1 MPFLL
6 LRKSGRVRRS
16 RLIRRIRLNKFSSTK
31 LDGSN
36 KQLVVNT
43 SENNEDNYEQ
53 DSRENS
59 PDRANS
65 QEYDLEDAESV
76 SSANEKDV
84 KTEKRDTK
92 PKSEAHS
99 EKEEESHHSDIKKV
113 NDDSDSEDDED
124 SDIDPADGN
133 NGELSEQEILDIAEQ
148 VFIKVSER
156 MIEKNYTLRSLYSDA
171 IQKVQ
176 INDEEHEILQPNDFI
191 DAFKTLDFDSMREIE
206 IECLLRV
213 LLKPEIQDT
222 ILFGDLIMIL
232 DNFGFPEK

>member
-1 MPFLL
+1 M
-6 LRKSGRVRRS
+6 
-16 RLIRRIRLNKFSSTK
+16 
-31 LDGSN
+31 
-36 KQLVVNT
+36 
-43 SENNEDNYEQ
+43 
-53 DSRENS
+53 
-59 PDRANS
+59 
-65 QEYDLEDAESV
+65 
-76 SSANEKDV
+76 
-84 KTEKRDTK
+84 
-92 PKSEAHS
+92 
-99 EKEEESHHSDIKKV
+99 

-171 IQKVQ
+171 IQKIQ
-176 INDEEHEILQPNDFI
+176 INGEEHEILQPNDFI

-232 DNFGFPEK
+232 DNFGVPEK